1 MDGGK
6 DEIMNGKLIGAVLIV
21 LSCGGFGFTMAA
33 SFRKEETA
41 LRQLIGALDY
51 MQCELQ
57 FHLTP
62 LPELCRK
69 AGEEHRGIVGDF
81 LVALSEELAG
91 QTSAEVSGCM
101 ESVFRR
107 FETLPV
113 RIRKPLELLSASLG
127 RFDAAGQISGL
138 EAVRS
143 HCRLEL
149 DSMAQNRENRLR
161 SYQTLGLCAGAAIA
175 ILFV

>member
-1 MDGGK
+1 
-6 DEIMNGKLIGAVLIV
+6 MNGKLIGAVLIV
-21 LSCGGFGFTMAA
+21 LSCGGFGFAMAA
-33 SFRKEETA
+33 SFRKEENA

-62 LPELCRK
+62 LPELCQM
-69 AGEEHRGIVGDF
+69 AGREQRGIVGDF
-81 LVALSEELAG
+81 LVALSEELAC
-91 QTSAEVSGCM
+91 QTSPEVIGCM
-101 ESVFRR
+101 QSVFSR
-107 FETLPV
+107 FPVLPE

-127 RFDAAGQISGL
+127 RFDETGQITGL

-143 HCRLEL
+143 HCRREL
-149 DSMAQNRENRLR
+149 DSMARNQENRLR